1 MSVCP
6 DCGLDHHPE
15 QAVAEVTA
23 AEVIAEGAEGAAHE
37 EGRAGVRVAEIEAE
51 AAVEL
56 AKIDAKVQ
64 AGWQEAR
71 VAELE
76 GQVSGMREII
86 ERLTAP
92 PEPPAEVAPAPVA
105 EPAEDG
111 PPPPAESGPVA
122 PKTEKKKKSGGW
134 WS

>member
-1 MSVCP
+1 MPVCP
-6 DCGLDHHPE
+6 DCGVDHHPE
-15 QAVAEVTA
+15 LAEAVAEVQA

-37 EGRAGVRVAEIEAE
+37 EARADVEVAKVQAE

-76 GQVSGMREII
+76 GTVAGMREVLAG
-86 ERLTAP
+86 LTAP
-92 PEPPAEVAPAPVA
+92 PDPPADPPAAAPTEVVD
-105 EPAEDG
+105 DG
-111 PPPPAESGPVA
+111 PPPPDQTAPAA
-122 PKTEKKKKSGGW
+122 PKEKKSKGW
-134 WS
+134 WG

>member
-1 MSVCP
+1 MTLCP

-15 QAVAEVTA
+15 EAEAVAEA
-23 AEVIAEGAEGAAHE
+23 ESAEVLAEGAEGVAHE
-37 EGRAGVRVAEIEAE
+37 EARGDVRVAEIEAE

-76 GQVSGMREII
+76 GQVTGMREII

-92 PEPPAEVAPAPVA
+92 PEPPAEPAPAPVT
-105 EPAEDG
+105 EVVDDG
-111 PPPPAESGPVA
+111 PPPPDEKTAA
-122 PKTEKKKKSGGW
+122 PPKPPKSKGW
-134 WS
+134 WG